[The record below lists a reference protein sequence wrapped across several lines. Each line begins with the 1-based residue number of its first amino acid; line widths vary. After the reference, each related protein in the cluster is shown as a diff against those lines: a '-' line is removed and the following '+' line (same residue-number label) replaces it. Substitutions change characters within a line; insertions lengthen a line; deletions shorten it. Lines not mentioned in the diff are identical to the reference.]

1 MQNTVVTRRWAV
13 LCSTGVGAKT
23 AFSYLCLCPLILYSH
38 YWLLVYP
45 YYNLCMCVQNQK
57 YNILIFLFLKRSSPA
72 SIWIVPLYLPPPC
85 LDMSQYEG
93 VKGLPPGVEH
103 VEEPARVVGH
113 EHGVGG
119 EVDQRLARGC
129 LVADKDGRIQPW
141 IRSVSFLDGEHK
153 E

>member
-1 MQNTVVTRRWAV
+1 
-13 LCSTGVGAKT
+13 
-23 AFSYLCLCPLILYSH
+23 
-38 YWLLVYP
+38 
-45 YYNLCMCVQNQK
+45 MCVPNQK
-57 YNILIFLFLKRSSPA
+57 YNILIPIPKKIFSCLDLNCATISA
-72 SIWIVPLYLPPPC
+72 PPC

-129 LVADKDGRIQPW
+129 LVADKDGRIQP
-141 IRSVSFLDGEHK
+141 
-153 E
+153 